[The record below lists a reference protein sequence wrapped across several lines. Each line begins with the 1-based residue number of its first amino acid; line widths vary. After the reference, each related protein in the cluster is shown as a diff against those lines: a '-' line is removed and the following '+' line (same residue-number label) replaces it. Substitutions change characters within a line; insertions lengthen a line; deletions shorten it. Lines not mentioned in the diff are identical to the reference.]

1 MRTALTL
8 LLLSAGFVGAQ
19 PQREAHAPA
28 LRSVRL
34 MTTDHSALPG
44 QAALEATL
52 STRLGRPVGDAELG
66 HLADLVIEHLRHQHW
81 PVSLVTVW
89 DEDDGLVHGD
99 VTLQVQQGSIGN
111 IAVIGGSKRRQL
123 AVARKL
129 TDLPGTPL
137 NGLALQRRLDALA
150 FSPWL
155 AVSANASPA
164 GGTLGT
170 ADLVFTLRDQHPL
183 QAFASY
189 ENNGVEPLGENRY
202 TAGLQWLNA
211 FALGHDL
218 TLTSSIAD
226 DPDTLAVY
234 GASWRI
240 PLPWHHELRL
250 SGYYAESHSVADLL
264 GIPFDLNGTTWEAAS
279 RYIIPWRL
287 NERWR
292 GEWSLGFI
300 YKQFDNEFVF
310 GGVATSPIPVGV
322 GTAVLG
328 TQISYDQG
336 RNHARFSLDVSHGG
350 EGWAEGQDAHAYDD
364 LAPGAEPDFTTVRAE
379 AAVQHDFVNDTQLSL
394 RLGGQWADGVVLASE
409 ALALASVYAVR
420 GYPERSVLASKGA
433 WASLEA
439 RTPVWQLPKTPV
451 KLRALAFADGGWSA
465 DDHAPTDTLAS
476 AGIGLRAEV
485 TRHLQFRCD
494 LAFPLINED
503 EPRVHV
509 AAVLRF

>member
-1 MRTALTL
+1 MRIALTFL
-8 LLLSAGFVGAQ
+8 LFGVGFVGAQ
-19 PQREAHAPA
+19 VPHENSAPA

-34 MTTDHSALPG
+34 MTTDHSALPK
-44 QAALEATL
+44 QTALEATL
-52 STRLGRPVGDAELG
+52 SARLGKPLDDAELG
-66 HLADLVIEHLRHQHW
+66 HLADLVIEHLRQQHW

-89 DEDDGLVHGD
+89 DEEDGLAQGD
-99 VTLQVQQGSIGN
+99 VTLQVQQGRIGT
-111 IAVIGGSKRRQL
+111 IAVVGGSKRRQL
-123 AVARKL
+123 TVAKKL
-129 TDLPGTPL
+129 STLPGHPL
-137 NGLALQRRLDALA
+137 DSLALQRQLDSLS

-155 AVSANASPA
+155 AVTANASPA
-164 GGTLGT
+164 GGLLGT
-170 ADLVFTLRDQHPL
+170 ADLLFTLRDQRPL

-226 DPDTLAVY
+226 DPDTLTVY
-234 GASWRI
+234 AASWRI
-240 PLPWHHELRL
+240 PLPWRHELRL

-264 GIPFDLNGTTWEAAS
+264 GIPFDLNGTTWEAAA
-279 RYIIPWRL
+279 RYIIPWRI
-287 NERWR
+287 NEHWR
-292 GEWSLGFI
+292 GESSLGFI

-310 GGVATSPIPVGV
+310 GGIASSPIPVGV
-322 GTAVLG
+322 GTAILG
-328 TQISYDQG
+328 TQISYDAA
-336 RNHARFSLDVSHGG
+336 RNHIRLSVDVTHGG
-350 EGWAEGQDAHAYDD
+350 EGWAEGQEAHAYDD
-364 LAPGAEPDFTTVRAE
+364 LAPGAEPNFTTVRADL
-379 AAVQHDFVNDTQLSL
+379 AVQHDFTSDAQLSL
-394 RLGGQWADGVVLASE
+394 RLGGQWADGIVLASE
-409 ALALASVYAVR
+409 ALALASIYAVR

-433 WASLEA
+433 WTSLEA
-439 RTPVWQLPKTPV
+439 LTPAWQLPRTPV

-465 DDHAPTDTLAS
+465 DDHASTDTLAS

-485 TRHLQFRCD
+485 TRHFQFRCD